1 MTKFQEAL
9 LLMAILGSLYSI
21 FVVNRRRYRGEI
33 PLFPMIGG
41 IGEFVTGLSGFVFM
55 VALFF
60 SSQVPWYCP
69 LLGVFCFLVGMFLMS
84 AVLGIVVKQNLLLDS
99 ILKVLAIPGLVVLI
113 VCLFKF
119 F

>member
-1 MTKFQEAL
+1 
-9 LLMAILGSLYSI
+9 
-21 FVVNRRRYRGEI
+21 
-33 PLFPMIGG
+33 
-41 IGEFVTGLSGFVFM
+41 
-55 VALFF
+55 
-60 SSQVPWYCP
+60 
-69 LLGVFCFLVGMFLMS
+69 MFLMS